1 MGKRSNRQRDSD
13 HRSSDSHHNKNNRRR
28 HKRKM
33 RLFNVV
39 PVRFRTNFL
48 KHDYNAQEL
57 QLKVGEEVVVETSR
71 GPTIARVEGHVH
83 RRLLPAD
90 SVPRVIRKANETDLE
105 TAERNEER
113 EESAYRFALERIRA
127 RKLPMKLIRAQYMH
141 DGSKIVFYFSADGRI
156 DFRDLVKDLAHRFR
170 TRIEM
175 HQIGVRDGARMLGG
189 IGPCGRELCCSTFLE
204 SFAPV
209 SIRMAKEQGLTLN
222 PKKVSGMCGRLM
234 CCLVYEQ
241 ALYKKKR
248 RTLPRPG
255 TEIFTEMG
263 PAKIL
268 SVDVINA
275 RVTVELADT
284 NRKIFP
290 VEEIA
295 FEEPSTD
302 ISVDADPAEPAYL
315 WDDLLESVDDDLDA
329 LDGDEQKQEARASSK
344 NRSSS
349 KNNAEKDGK
358 DEKSAGRSRRRRRSR
373 GSRSGGARDKSSS
386 NQQKNASDASS
397 SSSSRKSNDSRSDK
411 GKDKGAGDGGE
422 KKKSSGKRRRRRRGG
437 RNKKGGDSG
446 SNTSNKGDQNSGKDK
461 KRD

>member
-1 MGKRSNRQRDSD
+1 MSKRSSKRRNDSD
-13 HRSSDSHHNKNNRRR
+13 QNASYQRSGGRRR
-28 HKRKM
+28 GKRKM
-33 RLFNVV
+33 RLFNIV

-71 GPTIARVEGHVH
+71 GPAIARVEGHIH
-83 RRLLPAD
+83 RRLLPTDA
-90 SVPRVIRKANETDLE
+90 VPRVIRKANESDLE

-113 EESAYRFALERIRA
+113 EESSYRFALERIRA

-241 ALYKKKR
+241 ALYNKKR

-255 TEIFTEMG
+255 TEVFTEMG

-290 VEEIA
+290 VAEIA
-295 FEEPSTD
+295 FEEPSFDT
-302 ISVDADPAEPAYL
+302 SVDADPAEPAYL
-315 WDDLLESVDDDLDA
+315 WDDLLESFDELDEEATA
-329 LDGDEQKQEARASSK
+329 LDDEGEDKEQQRARSEK
-344 NRSSS
+344 PKPDPRSR
-349 KNNAEKDGK
+349 E
-358 DEKSAGRSRRRRRSR
+358 RRRRRAR
-373 GSRSGGARDKSSS
+373 GGNNSGDKQKGGEEKGRGKSNAPAEGDRSNGNDARE
-386 NQQKNASDASS
+386 NAS
-397 SSSSRKSNDSRSDK
+397 KSGSEDD
-411 GKDKGAGDGGE
+411 
-422 KKKSSGKRRRRRRGG
+422 KKSRNRRRRRRRGG
-437 RNKKGGDSG
+437 RNKKSG
-446 SNTSNKGDQNSGKDK
+446 NDANNSGGK
-461 KRD
+461 KSDGGKNTRGDRKQD

>member
-1 MGKRSNRQRDSD
+1 MGKRSSKRRNSDSD
-13 HRSSDSHHNKNNRRR
+13 HHASSQRSGGRRR
-28 HKRKM
+28 GKRKM
-33 RLFNVV
+33 RLFNIV

-71 GPTIARVEGHVH
+71 GPAIARVEGHIH
-83 RRLLPAD
+83 RRLLPTD
-90 SVPRVIRKANETDLE
+90 SVPRVIRKANESDLE

-113 EESAYRFALERIRA
+113 EENAYRFALERIRA

-255 TEIFTEMG
+255 TEIFTDMG
-263 PAKIL
+263 PARIL

-295 FEEPSTD
+295 FEEPSMDT
-302 ISVDADPAEPAYL
+302 SVDADPAEPAYM
-315 WDDLLESVDDDLDA
+315 WDDLLESFDELDDEATA
-329 LDGDEQKQEARASSK
+329 LENEAAANEQNKRDDKSKSDSRPRSQE
-344 NRSSS
+344 
-349 KNNAEKDGK
+349 
-358 DEKSAGRSRRRRRSR
+358 RRRRRARGGSRDGNDKKSNKSDDNGKKGSSNNSSNSNNATKEKTSNAGDDEKKSR
-373 GSRSGGARDKSSS
+373 GR
-386 NQQKNASDASS
+386 
-397 SSSSRKSNDSRSDK
+397 
-411 GKDKGAGDGGE
+411 
-422 KKKSSGKRRRRRRGG
+422 RRRRRRGG
-437 RNKKGGDSG
+437 RNKKNNDSNNSNNSKSKKNNSNGKNSNGG
-446 SNTSNKGDQNSGKDK
+446 K
-461 KRD
+461 KQD